1 MKQILDS
8 LIEKQIRLGFIREEE
23 RELYEYGYLIMCEW
37 GFNIVMAA
45 LIALIT
51 GAVQTTIVFLV
62 SIIPLRSFAG
72 GYHASTPGRCALIS
86 NGCLAAVIWFSR
98 IVFCYSLPVGYLFLG
113 EIFLTAVYFVHV
125 PVDTP
130 NKPLSSRERSV
141 YGMIAKC
148 LYVAELAVMAALWKG
163 NPQAAVTILSVHIC
177 VVCSLVAA
185 NLTKEHTKNVKRKN
199 CPGL

>member
-1 MKQILDS
+1 MKRILDS
-8 LIEKQIRLGFIREEE
+8 LVTKQIRLGLIREDE
-23 RELYEYGYLIMCEW
+23 RELYQYGYLIMCEW

-51 GAVQTTIVFLV
+51 GAVQTTIIFLL

-72 GYHASTPGRCALIS
+72 GYHASTPGRCAVIS
-86 NGCLAAVIWFSR
+86 NGCLVAVIWFSE
-98 IVFCYSLPVGYLFLG
+98 IAIYYNLPVGYLFLS

-130 NKPLSSRERSV
+130 NKILSSREKAV

-148 LYVAELAVMAALWKG
+148 FYLAELVIMSALRTR
-163 NPQAAVTILSVHIC
+163 NPKATVTMLSVHVC
-177 VVCSLVAA
+177 VVCSLILAS
-185 NLTKEHTKNVKRKN
+185 LTKGHTKNGKREN
-199 CPGL
+199 CPKL